1 MWFCRHSI
9 LQRAPRQERQDGLDD
24 VILPQAQQLF
34 IVEWPIDAVSIPSCS
49 PSLSVV
55 GLTYGLVPPVQSEGC
70 DSPMV
75 LESESVTLELP
86 LTPCFATLSSEV
98 AAVFADGGGLGGGLF
113 GRLS

>member
-1 MWFCRHSI
+1 
-9 LQRAPRQERQDGLDD
+9 
-24 VILPQAQQLF
+24 
-34 IVEWPIDAVSIPSCS
+34 
-49 PSLSVV
+49 
-55 GLTYGLVPPVQSEGC
+55 
-70 DSPMV
+70 MV